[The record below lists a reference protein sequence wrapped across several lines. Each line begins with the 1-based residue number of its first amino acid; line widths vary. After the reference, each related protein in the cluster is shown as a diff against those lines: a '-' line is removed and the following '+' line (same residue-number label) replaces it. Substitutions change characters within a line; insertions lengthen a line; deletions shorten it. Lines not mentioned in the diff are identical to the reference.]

1 MGPVTNVTEA
11 AGESLVRWLI
21 GLRWAIV
28 GILAMS
34 LPASAAWLSLPVA
47 WPVAAPAVA
56 LMAIANGV
64 AAARARDGR
73 VAWRPALIAAG
84 VAFDMVGIAVVL
96 GASGG
101 PANPFSALLFVYVAL
116 AASLLPAR
124 LVYALGFVAAC
135 TFGALFALPR
145 RAHCEAC
152 EAREGMFSTHLVG
165 MWVAFALGA
174 LLIVFFL
181 TRVRRAMEARDQ
193 ELARLRKAADDAEK
207 FAALGTLAAGAA
219 HELATPLGTISILA
233 RELAE
238 DRAPAD
244 AATAIGAQVERCRD
258 VLKGMQ
264 PGARRTDDTR
274 AAILGRSV
282 EHAVKTWRAAHPDGD
297 VVCGELVDLQVALS
311 EKDLEAALGVL
322 LDNAHFATR
331 RAGVAAPIRVSA
343 SATDEGARIEVRD
356 EGVGIAPELT
366 GRIGEPFLTTKDPG
380 EGMGLGLYL
389 VRTLLADVGGR
400 LEVAANEP
408 RGALVSII
416 VGAG

>member
-1 MGPVTNVTEA
+1 MGPVTHA
-11 AGESLVRWLI
+11 AGATSGHLLRWLI

-28 GILAMS
+28 GILALS
-34 LPASAAWLSLPVA
+34 LPASAAWLGLPVSWA
-47 WPVAAPAVA
+47 VAAPAVA
-56 LMAIANGV
+56 VMGV
-64 AAARARDGR
+64 ANAVAASASRGR
-73 VAWRPALIAAG
+73 REWRPVVIAAG
-84 VAFDMVGIAVVL
+84 VAFDMVGIAIVL

-116 AASLLPAR
+116 AASLLPTR
-124 LVYALGFVAAC
+124 LVYALGFIAAC

-145 RAHCEAC
+145 RAHCAAC

-181 TRVRRAMEARDQ
+181 TRVRLAIEARDQ

-219 HELATPLGTISILA
+219 HELATPLGTIAILA
-233 RELAE
+233 RELERSSASSE
-238 DRAPAD
+238 
-244 AATAIGAQVERCRD
+244 AAASIGEQIARCRD

-264 PGARRTDDTR
+264 PGARRAGDPR

-282 EHAVKTWRAAHPDGD
+282 EHAVKTWRAAHPDGL
-297 VVCGELVDLQVALS
+297 VVCGELADLPVALS

-331 RAGVAAPIRVSA
+331 RAGATSPIRVSA
-343 SATDEGARIEVRD
+343 SATEGGARIDVRD
-356 EGVGIAPELT
+356 EGVGIAPGLSE
-366 GRIGEPFLTTKDPG
+366 RIGEPFLTTKEPG

-389 VRTLLADVGGR
+389 VRTLLAEVGGR
-400 LEVAANEP
+400 LEVARNEP
-408 RGALVSII
+408 RGALVSIV